1 MRGICISILKV
12 LCSIFGTNLHIFG
25 ICTFGPRGG
34 KFWSKKK
41 MLPVRT
47 SRVLRLRPTS
57 DLHSPRLSSSSSSP
71 PSPPSTYSTI
81 APSSI
86 LVTPSHPRPSPTI
99 LGIHGLRATPFW
111 SRQTSN
117 QTEVAFNDSKIR
129 DIVQALEANHDTIRR
144 EYTELESRV
153 GNDYNDGSTSADH
166 HAAQFVPKDP
176 KDPKVEKPQY
186 EFFKKKS
193 KPLSSLHSESLHSK
207 IESKSNSNSNSNSNS
222 LHSGS
227 WDWRSFMKKGV
238 FPPPPPPPP
247 PPSCPTPRSPT
258 PSSTPSSPPAP
269 SSPEP
274 RSGTLSS
281 ARWAPGGRSPRT
293 PGRRTFA

>member
-1 MRGICISILKV
+1 
-12 LCSIFGTNLHIFG
+12 
-25 ICTFGPRGG
+25 
-34 KFWSKKK
+34 

-207 IESKSNSNSNSNSNS
+207 SKSNSNSNSNS

-238 FPPPPPPPP
+238 FPPPP
-247 PPSCPTPRSPT
+247 SPA
-258 PSSTPSSPPAP
+258 SALFLSHAP
-269 SSPEP
+269 FTHSFLHSL
-274 RSGTLSS
+274 LSS
-281 ARWAPGGRSPRT
+281 GSLFTGTPFGYSFFSTRAPGGRSPRT